1 MKKIP
6 LVLLV
11 VALIAITFID
21 RKNAREVQAKARSIL
36 YPGDTQE
43 MANVLA
49 ELKSHKDPESQ
60 TLAGQL
66 EERLLLRGHRQR
78 R

>member
-6 LVLLV
+6 LVMLV

-21 RKNAREVQAKARSIL
+21 RKNARAVQAKARSIL

-43 MANVLA
+43 MAIY
-49 ELKSHKDPESQ
+49 
-60 TLAGQL
+60 
-66 EERLLLRGHRQR
+66 
-78 R
+78 

>member
-6 LVLLV
+6 IAILV
-11 VALIAITFID
+11 VAIIAITFID
-21 RKNAREVQAKARSIL
+21 RKNARAVQAKARRIL

-49 ELKSHKDPESQ
+49 ELRSHRDPESQ

-66 EERLLLRGHRQR
+66 EDRLRIRGHRQR